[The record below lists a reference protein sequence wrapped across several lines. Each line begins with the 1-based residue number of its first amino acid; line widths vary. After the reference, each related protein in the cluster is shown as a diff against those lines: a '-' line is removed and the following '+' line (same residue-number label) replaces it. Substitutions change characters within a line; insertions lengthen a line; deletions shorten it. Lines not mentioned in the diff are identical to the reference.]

1 MVKLKNNPYDL
12 LEKENISKKLLS
24 ESALK
29 GLSIFDDTLKDLDKF
44 PDDKGLKKE
53 AETIGKEITELVQE
67 DIDRIKLETRD
78 EIEENAKKET
88 RKVQS
93 KKVVEKAEIMFNDMA
108 LCRKKLKEDYQR
120 RVESGEIQPR
130 KKKTLVTKLRQEL
143 VRTATLIPKN
153 LKDDASVIQ
162 KTQKA
167 VLNFLNELKGIWGL
181 NKIKPIQDE
190 IKDKFKKLE
199 EKADEAAA

>member
-1 MVKLKNNPYDL
+1 MAILKNNPYDL
-12 LEKENISKKLLS
+12 LEKEKISKKLLS
-24 ESALK
+24 DRVLK
-29 GLSIFDDTLKDLDKF
+29 GLSIFDETLADLEQFPSDK
-44 PDDKGLKKE
+44 KLKKE
-53 AETIGKEITELVQE
+53 AEEIGKETIELVKE
-67 DIDRIKLETRD
+67 DIERIKEETHD
-78 EIEENAKKET
+78 EIEENSKKET

-93 KKVVEKAEIMFNDMA
+93 KKVVEKAEKVLDDLS
-108 LCRKKLKEDYQR
+108 LCRQKLKEDRQR
-120 RVESGEIQPR
+120 KIDSGEIQPP

-153 LKDDASVIQ
+153 LKEDSDVIQ
-162 KTQKA
+162 RTQKA

-199 EKADEAAA
+199 EKAEAA

>member
-1 MVKLKNNPYDL
+1 MAKLKNNPYDL

-24 ESALK
+24 EDALK
-29 GLSIFDDTLKDLDKF
+29 GLSIFDETLADVEQF
-44 PDDKGLKKE
+44 PDNKKLKKE
-53 AETIGKEITELVQE
+53 AETIGKEISELIQE
-67 DIDRIKLETRD
+67 DIDRIKSETKD

-93 KKVVEKAEIMFNDMA
+93 KKVVEKAEKVLDDLA
-108 LCRKKLKEDYQR
+108 VCRQKLKDERQR
-120 RVESGEIQPR
+120 KIESGEIQPP

-153 LKDDASVIQ
+153 LKENTDVIQ

-167 VLNFLNELKGIWGL
+167 VMNFLNELKGIWGL

-199 EKADEAAA
+199 EKAEAA

>member
-1 MVKLKNNPYDL
+1 MATLKNNPYDL
-12 LEKENISKKLLS
+12 LEKEKISKKLLS
-24 ESALK
+24 DRVLK
-29 GLSIFDDTLKDLDKF
+29 GLSIFDETLADLEQFPNDK
-44 PDDKGLKKE
+44 KLKKE
-53 AETIGKEITELVQE
+53 AEEIGKETIELVKE
-67 DIDRIKLETRD
+67 DIERIKEETHD
-78 EIEENAKKET
+78 EIEENSKKET

-93 KKVVEKAEIMFNDMA
+93 KKVVEKAEKVLDDLS
-108 LCRKKLKEDYQR
+108 LCRQKLKEDRQR
-120 RVESGEIQPR
+120 KIESGEIQPP

-153 LKDDASVIQ
+153 LKEDSDVIQ
-162 KTQKA
+162 RTQKA

-199 EKADEAAA
+199 EKAEAA